1 MQKTMC
7 IRIDEKDYDFV
18 KELAKQN
25 KEEVSKAVR
34 NLVDLGRL
42 MFAIERYKKGQ
53 ASLGR
58 AAELAGISI
67 SEMINLLAD
76 FGVKSNMKRED
87 YLSGL
92 ENLRKTW

>member
-42 MFAIERYKKGQ
+42 MLAIERYKKGQ

-67 SEMINLLAD
+67 SEMINLLTD

>member
-67 SEMINLLAD
+67 SDMINLLAD

>member
-67 SEMINLLAD
+67 SEMMNLLTD

>member
-67 SEMINLLAD
+67 SEMINLLTE

>member
-67 SEMINLLAD
+67 SEMINLLTD